1 LNLIPL
7 MSDDDLGQIRPKSVP
22 LSHTQPGPTGTRR
35 KSSVG
40 SLVWLFAA
48 GAGFLLLFVVFLVI
62 PDLVAPPASRP
73 TEIVIPVP
81 AGESAAEPSAAA
93 VSQDDSPA
101 PFAALQREQARA
113 KAQEKLSEF
122 VELQLALEE
131 SMQVGAWG
139 QAQLDAAKALATEGD
154 EQFLNEEYQA
164 SLDAYGA
171 ASNALAN
178 LIAQGTNILEEALI
192 SGEAALSA
200 ADQAAAETQF
210 GLALT
215 IDPENAQAQAGL
227 ARAALLPEVIV
238 LMRQAKNHEL
248 AGDWQAALRTYE
260 QVAVLDPLSDGLG
273 SAIESAR
280 SGVKEE
286 QIRSH
291 LSNGF
296 SAMEARQFTAAKRAF
311 NAALK
316 LDPDNAVARG
326 GLEQVTRRTDIS
338 QIEQLKESATI
349 AEAAERWAEAIA
361 EYEKVLKL
369 DANIQFAKD
378 GRARATEQY
387 RAELALGKIIATP
400 DKLSSPQLFDQAKD
414 IVARAERLTPRGAT
428 LANQLEQVTELIR
441 VYATPVPVVLKSDN
455 ATRVT
460 LSTVGVLGAFES
472 KELSLRPGAYTLLGS
487 RDGYRDVR
495 ENILVR
501 PDMQPFD
508 IRCTELF

>member
-1 LNLIPL
+1 

-22 LSHTQPGPTGTRR
+22 LSHTQPGSTSTRR
-35 KSSVG
+35 KSSAG
-40 SLVWLFAA
+40 RLVWSLAA
-48 GAGFLLLFVVFLVI
+48 GAGVLLLFVVFLVV
-62 PDLVAPPASRP
+62 PDLVAPPASTP
-73 TEIVIPVP
+73 TRIVAPSP
-81 AGESAAEPSAAA
+81 AGEPAGEPSTALPPDNA
-93 VSQDDSPA
+93 PA

-113 KAQEKLSEF
+113 KAQEKLAEF

-139 QAQLDAAKALATEGD
+139 QAQLDAAKSLATEGD
-154 EQFLNEEYQA
+154 EQFLNEEFQA
-164 SLDAYGA
+164 SLDAYDA
-171 ASNALAN
+171 ASEALAK
-178 LIAQGTNILEEALI
+178 LIEQGSQILDEALI
-192 SGEAALSA
+192 GGEAALRA
-200 ADQAAAETQF
+200 ANQAEAEEQF
-210 GLALT
+210 NLALT
-215 IDPENAQAQAGL
+215 IDPANDQAQAGL

-248 AGDWQAALRTYE
+248 AGDWHAALQTYE
-260 QVAVLDPLSDGLG
+260 QVAALDPLSDGLD
-273 SAIESAR
+273 SAIETAR
-280 SGVKEE
+280 SGVTAE

-291 LSNGF
+291 LSSGF
-296 SAMEARQFTAAKRAF
+296 SAMEARQFTAAKRSF
-311 NAALK
+311 NAVLK
-316 LDPDNAVARG
+316 LDPDNSVARG

-338 QIEQLKESATI
+338 QIEQLRENATS
-349 AEAAERWAEAIA
+349 AEAAENWAQAIA
-361 EYEKVLKL
+361 EYEQVLEL

-387 RAELALGKIIATP
+387 RAELALGKIIASP

-414 IVARAERLTPRGAT
+414 IVARAERLAPRGAT
-428 LANQLEQVTELIR
+428 LASQLEQVQELIR
-441 VYATPVPVVLKSDN
+441 VYSTPVPVVLKSDN

-460 LSTVGVLGAFES
+460 LSTVGVLGAFDS